1 MITDINQLNPSK
13 TYTYADYLAWRFK
26 ERVEL
31 IHGHIRKMSPAPSDA
46 HQKVSINLSTA
57 FSIFLKKKKCQVRYA
72 PYDVRLIIP
81 SETPISSKRKKGAT
95 AVSDAEIQ
103 TVVQPD
109 ILVVCDPSK
118 IDAKGCLGAPDLVV
132 EILSEGNNRDDL
144 VEKFAIYES
153 AGVRE
158 YWIVHPHEQTIT
170 IYAPNERGKYAAAK
184 PFVPGEMIHSAVL
197 PGLEI
202 AVGEVFE

>member
-1 MITDINQLNPSK
+1 MITDINQLNLNK
-13 TYTYADYLAWRFK
+13 TYTYADYLAWQFQ

-31 IHGHIRKMSPAPSDA
+31 IRGHIRKMSPAPGDA

-57 FSIFLKKKKCQVRYA
+57 FKIFLRKKKCQVRYA

-81 SETPISSKRKKGAT
+81 AETPISPKRKKSA
-95 AVSDAEIQ
+95 ASVSDAAIQ

-109 ILVVCDPSK
+109 ILVICDPSK

-144 VEKFAIYES
+144 VEKFALYES
-153 AGVRE
+153 AGVQE

-170 IYAPNERGKYAAAK
+170 LYIPNEQGKYIGSK

-202 AVGEVFE
+202 RVEEVFE